1 MKRISLVFTV
11 ASLLALFLLYA
22 VLQLLYGISTLVEQ
36 QTAKDVAPS
45 GVVFRNSMQQQNLN
59 SGMSYRLE
67 VK

>member
-11 ASLLALFLLYA
+11 ASLLMLFLFYA
-22 VLQLLYGISTLVEQ
+22 VLQLLYGVSTLVEQ
-36 QTAKDVAPS
+36 QTDKDVAPS
-45 GVVFRNSMQQQNLN
+45 GVISRNCLQQQNLN